1 MAEVRSNRGD
11 DIVMG
16 GGFRLWG
23 LGFRVQG
30 IIILGEGSLSS
41 KASGVGQVAVE
52 AARQAKRQ
60 WPQFSHMRM
69 IADIAAIASFHSV
82 LTGKSGQHHHLCAIS
97 I

>member
-1 MAEVRSNRGD
+1 MV
-11 DIVMG
+11 
-16 GGFRLWG
+16 
-23 LGFRVQG
+23 
-30 IIILGEGSLSS
+30 LGEGSLSS

-97 I
+97 IQKYKLFNSNINNNVSNNIQ